1 MDLLL
6 FYVTIRARVSWDQ
19 MIITETPIEDRK
31 EVIDKTL
38 SDETIWELCKTRAE
52 ELNIPAWK
60 IAESIPWH

>member
-1 MDLLL
+1 
-6 FYVTIRARVSWDQ
+6 

-38 SDETIWELCKTRAE
+38 SDETIWELCKAHAE
-52 ELNIPAWK
+52 ALNIPAWK

>member
-1 MDLLL
+1 
-6 FYVTIRARVSWDQ
+6 

-31 EVIDKTL
+31 KVIDKTL
-38 SDETIWELCKTRAE
+38 SDETIWELCKMRAK